1 MVYVPPGGTR
11 CSPRWNTLF
20 PQVEH
25 LKQPPRS
32 VHHGCLPPRSPRGS
46 GCRLRRLGRVTSNT
60 RKSVRLLGRSVRTP
74 AAMRASTPRLA
85 VLRPIPHSE
94 ANFRS
99 DTVSRQVA
107 KSAHWRAWR
116 NTTSPGRG
124 IAANTPAWMMSETRR
139 WSSPRSWG
147 CLASLLTCVSSWAAA
162 ARSLRTPRAAGPLL
176 A

>member
-1 MVYVPPGGTR
+1 MVYVPPGGTL

-25 LKQPPRS
+25 LKQQPPRD
-32 VHHGCLPPRSPRGS
+32 HHGLLAPLSARAGRCF
-46 GCRLRRLGRVTSNT
+46 RLRRLGRITSNT
-60 RKSVRLLGRSVRTP
+60 RKSVRLFGRSVSTP

-85 VLRPIPHSE
+85 VLRPIPHSA

-124 IAANTPAWMMSETRR
+124 IDANVPVWIMSETRR
-139 WSSPRSWG
+139 CSSPRSCG
-147 CLASLLTCVSSWAAA
+147 CLASRFTSASSGTAE
-162 ARSLRTPRAAGPLL
+162 RSLRTPQAAGPLL

>member
-20 PQVEH
+20 PHMEH
-25 LKQPPRS
+25 PKQWTHS
-32 VHHGCLPPRSPRGS
+32 VHHGRSPPRSPRGD
-46 GCRLRRLGRVTSNT
+46 CRCLRRLGRVTSNT
-60 RKSVRLLGRSVRTP
+60 RKSVRLFGRSVRTP
-74 AAMRASTPRLA
+74 AATRASTPRLA
-85 VLRPIPHSE
+85 VLKPTPHSA

-107 KSAHWRAWR
+107 KSAHWRACR
-116 NTTSPGRG
+116 NTTSPGRD
-124 IAANTPAWMMSETRR
+124 IDANTPAWMMAETRR
-139 WSSPRSWG
+139 CSSPRSWG

-162 ARSLRTPRAAGPLL
+162 ARSLRTPQAAGPLL